1 MEKLTGIMCF
11 LRLQG
16 TAAWMNFF
24 EEFGLLPSH
33 DNLLYDDP
41 AEFQVK
47 RITARTLT
55 EAEVVEQAAG
65 QMEDDIL
72 DNWDCEKIVD
82 PEIRAELEKRFWI
95 CISL

>member
-1 MEKLTGIMCF
+1 M
-11 LRLQG
+11 
-16 TAAWMNFF
+16 
-24 EEFGLLPSH
+24 
-33 DNLLYDDP
+33 
-41 AEFQVK
+41 K

-82 PEIRAELEKRFWI
+82 PEIRAELEKRF
-95 CISL
+95 

>member
-1 MEKLTGIMCF
+1 MMIRQSF
-11 LRLQG
+11 
-16 TAAWMNFF
+16 
-24 EEFGLLPSH
+24 
-33 DNLLYDDP
+33 
-41 AEFQVK
+41 VK

-82 PEIRAELEKRFWI
+82 PRNQSGTGKAFWI
-95 CISL
+95 CISLRIP

>member
-1 MEKLTGIMCF
+1 M
-11 LRLQG
+11 
-16 TAAWMNFF
+16 
-24 EEFGLLPSH
+24 
-33 DNLLYDDP
+33 
-41 AEFQVK
+41 K

-82 PEIRAELEKRFWI
+82 PRNQSGIGKAFWI